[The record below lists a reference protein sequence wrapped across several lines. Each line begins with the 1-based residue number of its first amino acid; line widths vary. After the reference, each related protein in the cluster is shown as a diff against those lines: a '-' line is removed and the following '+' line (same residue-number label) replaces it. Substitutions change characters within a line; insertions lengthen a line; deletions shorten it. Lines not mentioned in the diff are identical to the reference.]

1 MGPGEQSSLAVEL
14 HPNAPRLPSWRIR
27 CGIWGVL
34 NATPDSFSDG
44 GRFMPRAAGLAHAKR
59 LLGEGATVI
68 DVGGESSRPSGR
80 TYGSG
85 AASVAVDEEMARVI
99 PIVEGLITE
108 LSATVSIDTVKAEVA
123 RRAIEVGASIVNDV
137 SCGRS
142 TELLDVVAKSG
153 VELVLMHTRGRGEV
167 DAENTRYGNV
177 VVDVVAELMAA
188 VHRAVERGVA
198 REKVWIDPGIGFA
211 KTAEQ
216 SLVLLAATA
225 SLVATGQRVL
235 VGPSRKSFIASLAPD
250 HSGKF
255 PEPAAREGGTAAAVT
270 LAVLGGA
277 HAVRVHDVAPM
288 RQAVSLAEQARA
300 SEARS

>member
-1 MGPGEQSSLAVEL
+1 MGQGEQSSLAAEQHL
-14 HPNAPRLPSWRIR
+14 NAPSLPIWRIR

-44 GRFMPRAAGLAHAKR
+44 GRFMARAAGLAHAER
-59 LLGEGATVI
+59 LLNEGATVI
-68 DVGGESSRPSGR
+68 DVGGESSRPAGR

-85 AASVAVDEEMARVI
+85 ALSVDADEESARVL
-99 PIVEGLITE
+99 PIIEGLVTE

-123 RRAIEVGASIVNDV
+123 RRAVDAGATIVNDV

-142 TELLDVVAKSG
+142 AELLDVVAKSG

-167 DAENTRYGNV
+167 NAENTRYGDV
-177 VVDVVAELMAA
+177 VADVVAELLTA
-188 VHRAVERGVA
+188 VQRAVGRGVA
-198 REKVWIDPGIGFA
+198 REKVWIDPGLGFA

-225 SLVATGQRVL
+225 SMVATGQRVL

-250 HSGKF
+250 HDGKL
-255 PEPAAREGGTAAAVT
+255 PDHAAREGGTAAAVT
-270 LAVLGGA
+270 FAVLGGA
-277 HAVRVHDVAPM
+277 HAVRVHDVATM
-288 RQAVSLAEQARA
+288 RQAVTLAERARVA
-300 SEARS
+300 EVRS

>member
-1 MGPGEQSSLAVEL
+1 MGPGEQSSLAVEQ
-14 HPNAPRLPSWRIR
+14 HPNAPRLPSWRTR

-44 GRFMPRAAGLAHAKR
+44 GRFMARVAALAHAER
-59 LLGEGATVI
+59 LLDEGATVI
-68 DVGGESSRPSGR
+68 DVGGESSRPSGGS
-80 TYGSG
+80 YGRG
-85 AASVAVDEEMARVI
+85 APSVDADEEIARVVPTI
-99 PIVEGLITE
+99 EGLVTE

-123 RRAIEVGASIVNDV
+123 RRAIDAGAVIVNDV

-142 TELLDVVAKSG
+142 TDLLDVVAKSG

-167 DAENTRYGNV
+167 NAENTRYGNLV
-177 VVDVVAELMAA
+177 SDVVAELMVAMQ
-188 VHRAVERGVA
+188 RAVGRGVA
-198 REKVWIDPGIGFA
+198 RERVWIDPGIGFA

-225 SLVATGQRVL
+225 TLVATGQRVL

-250 HSGKF
+250 HDGNL
-255 PEPAAREGGTAAAVT
+255 PGPAAREGGTAAAVT

-277 HAVRVHDVAPM
+277 HAVRVHDVAIM
-288 RQAVSLAEQARA
+288 RQAVALAERARA
-300 SEARS
+300 VEVGS